1 MMMMMIAMVK
11 FDYDKKSDIV
21 VDDNNDDDTLLF
33 SF

>member
-1 MMMMMIAMVK
+1 MIAMVK